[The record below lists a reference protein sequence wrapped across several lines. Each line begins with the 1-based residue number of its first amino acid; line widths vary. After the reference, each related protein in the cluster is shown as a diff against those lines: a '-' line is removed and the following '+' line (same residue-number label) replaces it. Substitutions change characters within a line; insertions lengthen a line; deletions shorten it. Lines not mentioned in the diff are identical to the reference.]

1 MPSAACEA
9 LGCGTADSCR
19 VCVER
24 EGCGWSVVRHRC
36 VVAHPIAT
44 HTDAGAC
51 QSDASPLSTS
61 GEEVLERARGLMDP
75 TRAAHG
81 ADKLRAAFQVLESG
95 AAGVASDAK
104 LRAQI
109 DATLVELA
117 TKLEAVYDDED
128 AQQLLDRSRHAELA
142 AIHPDIPM
150 VPRQTLDEAVR
161 LLEIGEPV
169 VITDIFHGNIASHPV
184 PYKWTLD
191 YLHRIA
197 FGGKSPS
204 VHGAPQKGE
213 PLLNVATDLRGAC
226 CRYYEPRR
234 ASLAAGYPYPF
245 QPRTHLYRD
254 TFGGFVETLR
264 AAHILPGVPEKGSQ
278 AVTATE
284 APPAEACGSQW
295 KPAEAPP
302 VEASATLHYLHDVVM
317 DSAGRPQ
324 VGGLPLTRTLI
335 PNPSPNPNQNPPTG
349 GRPPRP
355 ACNRRGPRGD
365 DRDAAACGEKA
376 TLLSPLCKCQA
387 VGWPERRRDA
397 PPL

>member
-9 LGCGTADSCR
+9 LGCGTAGSCR

-142 AIHPDIPM
+142 AIHPDIPI
-150 VPRQTLDEAVR
+150 VPRQTLDKAVR
-161 LLEIGEPV
+161 LIEIGEPV
-169 VITDIFHGNIASHPV
+169 VITDLFHGNIASHPV
-184 PYKWTLD
+184 PSKWTLD

-213 PLLNVATDLRGAC
+213 PLLNIATDTRGAC

-234 ASLAAGYPYPF
+234 TSLESGYPFPF

-264 AAHILPGVPEKGSQ
+264 AANRQGVPEKGTQ
-278 AVTATE
+278 AVTTDE
-284 APPAEACGSQW
+284 AS
-295 KPAEAPP
+295 P
-302 VEASATLHYLHDVVM
+302 VEASSTLHYLHDVVM

-324 VGGLPLTRTLI
+324 VGGEPA
-335 PNPSPNPNQNPPTG
+335 PSPEP
-349 GRPPRP
+349 
-355 ACNRRGPRGD
+355 
-365 DRDAAACGEKA
+365 
-376 TLLSPLCKCQA
+376 
-387 VGWPERRRDA
+387 
-397 PPL
+397 